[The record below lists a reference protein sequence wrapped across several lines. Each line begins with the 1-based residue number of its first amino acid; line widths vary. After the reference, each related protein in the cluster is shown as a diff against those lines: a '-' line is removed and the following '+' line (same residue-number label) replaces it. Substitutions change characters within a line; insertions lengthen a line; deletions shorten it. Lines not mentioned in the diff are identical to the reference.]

1 MIYKLMVAV
10 LISGLLWGCTT
21 PIKKPARP
29 NQSAKVATLAV
40 KNLEPPV
47 KTHPASPASKGGVT
61 PSAAAPIKSI
71 KVPDTAPIKTTT
83 NLAPPMPFMPPTL
96 VIRGPLKEACLLVA
110 KRWGKLLDWAIDE
123 SSGMYVLSYE
133 VLMSGKTLEEDLQNL
148 GDAVS
153 NETLRV
159 KFDVY
164 PNNIVKISKAGD
176 E

>member
-1 MIYKLMVAV
+1 MVAV

-47 KTHPASPASKGGVT
+47 NAHPVSSASRGGGAL
-61 PSAAAPIKSI
+61 SAATPIKSI
-71 KVPDTAPIKTTT
+71 EVPDRVPIKTTT
-83 NLAPPMPFMPPTL
+83 NNAPPMPFIPPPL
-96 VIRGPLKEACLLVA
+96 VIRGPLKEASLLVV
-110 KRWGKLLDWAIDE
+110 KRWGRLLDWAIDE

-133 VLMSGKTLEEDLQNL
+133 VLISGKTLQEDLQNL
-148 GDAVS
+148 GDSVS